1 MFEKYSNSRD
11 LMYSIIFVIVIAFF
25 GFLIKFKFLEF
36 NTNSLSYS
44 LLQVFGVFFVFILT
58 IITIMFMFDYK
69 KSPIFRKLEND
80 NLFNQIFKR
89 FFDSLI
95 VISFSL
101 VFFLIISIYFDNLS
115 IITFQIWKIIFN
127 LEVIINFII
136 LTLIS
141 LSSIRLSRCLKLL
154 HLIYKSINYK
164 EKD

>member
-1 MFEKYSNSRD
+1 
-11 LMYSIIFVIVIAFF
+11 MYSLIFVIVITIL
-25 GFLIKFKFLEF
+25 GFLINFKFLEF

-95 VISFSL
+95 IISFSL

-115 IITFQIWKIIFN
+115 LVTFQIWKTIFN
-127 LEVIINFII
+127 LKPIINFII

-141 LSSIRLSRCLKLL
+141 LSFIRLSRCLNLL

>member
-11 LMYSIIFVIVIAFF
+11 FMYSLVFVTVIVIF
-25 GFLIKFKFLEF
+25 GFLVKFKFLEF
-36 NTNSLSYS
+36 DTNLLSYS

-69 KSPIFRKLEND
+69 KSPIFRKLEDD

-101 VFFLIISIYFDNLS
+101 VFFLIISIYFNNLS

-141 LSSIRLSRCLKLL
+141 LSFIRLSRCLNLL

-164 EKD
+164 ERD

>member
-11 LMYSIIFVIVIAFF
+11 FLYSLIFVIVISFF
-25 GFLIKFKFLEF
+25 GFLINFRFLDF
-36 NTNSLSYS
+36 DTNSLSYS

-101 VFFLIISIYFDNLS
+101 VFFLIVSIYFDNLS
-115 IITFQIWKIIFN
+115 IIQIKIWKIVFDI
-127 LEVIINFII
+127 EGIINFII

-141 LSSIRLSRCLKLL
+141 LSFIRLSRCLKLL

>member
-11 LMYSIIFVIVIAFF
+11 LMYSIIFVIVITFF